1 MNKHLLAGLGLAV
14 GFAACLNACNPE
26 EYGPCSIPDTTAYK
40 QACSP
45 QGEQKTAT
53 CAADYVFDCDSL
65 ICGRYESS
73 DAFCTYRCIPDS
85 KTCSGNF
92 CGCPAGKK
100 CKETC
105 PEGAACVEWIPGTS
119 NYYCLPADKG
129 TAPERHQSTSP
140 TPVTDPLACTGT
152 ATTCVIKSGL
162 NGGKASKVTCADNK
176 YRVDETCE
184 SGKCNAAGTDC
195 EPKANPG
202 GGTCE
207 GGVAKND
214 KKCIE
219 VSGVV
224 YSATCDGSE
233 FQYGEDDKCDD
244 GCDSDGK
251 SCKASGPI
259 DENACSESGSKK
271 CIEAD
276 GNKYS
281 ATCDGTEYKYTE
293 TDKCEADCDASTGE
307 CVTSSV
313 ICTPDEKK
321 CDSETAIVKCS
332 ADGTSWEPERTCD
345 SGLKCVTVEDASVM
359 VDCAECAA
367 GESKCAVNSEDSA
380 SYMYECEN
388 GRWTAGDV
396 CPSVCKA
403 DNSACEPEPSTD

>member
-1 MNKHLLAGLGLAV
+1 MNKHFLAGLGLAV

-85 KTCSGNF
+85 KTCSGSY

-129 TAPERHQSTSP
+129 TAPERHTSSTP
-140 TPVTDPLACTGT
+140 APVTDPLACTGT
-152 ATTCVIKSGL
+152 ATSCITKSGV
-162 NGGKASKVTCADNK
+162 NGGKASKVTCVDSK

-184 SGKCNAAGTDC
+184 SGKCNSAGSDC
-195 EPKANPG
+195 EPKSVSG
-202 GGTCE
+202 DTCE
-207 GGVAKND
+207 GGVAKDD

-219 VSGVV
+219 VDGDI

-233 FQYGEDDKCDD
+233 FQYSAADKCDN
-244 GCDSDGK
+244 GCDTDGK
-251 SCKASGPI
+251 SCKASSGP
-259 DENACSESGSKK
+259 ENPCSSNGEKK
-271 CIEAD
+271 CIAVGSD
-276 GNKYS
+276 TYS

-293 TDKCEADCDASTGE
+293 ADKCDAGCDNSNGTCISAG
-307 CVTSSV
+307 V
-313 ICTPDEKK
+313 CTVDEKRCSSDNSLIEK
-321 CDSETAIVKCS
+321 CN
-332 ADGTSWEPERTCD
+332 ADGSAWETDRTCD
-345 SGLKCVTVEDASVM
+345 GGTKCVAGASGEF
-359 VDCAECAA
+359 DCAECAA
-367 GESKCAVNSEDSA
+367 DETKCADDGGTFYKYACNAGHWEQLDS
-380 SYMYECEN
+380 
-388 GRWTAGDV
+388 
-396 CPSVCKA
+396 CPSVC
-403 DNSACEPEPSTD
+403 NSSNTDCEPEPGD